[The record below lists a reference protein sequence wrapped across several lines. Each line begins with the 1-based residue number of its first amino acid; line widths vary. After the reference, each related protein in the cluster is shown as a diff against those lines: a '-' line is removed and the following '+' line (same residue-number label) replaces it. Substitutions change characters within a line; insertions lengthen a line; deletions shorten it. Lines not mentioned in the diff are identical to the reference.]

1 MNMGRHAIAIRSRR
15 RKEADAYIVQKSASL
30 RRRLQSQHAFTLIEL
45 MTVIVIIGIMTAMII
60 PEMRGTFEDALLRST
75 SRDLVSVF
83 ELASSRAIS
92 LNQLHRVRLDTTTGQ
107 YLVERRIREGTQEE
121 FIPLKDVSGCK
132 GELDKR
138 ITVEIRRPNAVAP
151 EPGVVPLDEAQNP
164 TDTISFY
171 PDGTA
176 DAAMILLQDRA
187 GFRLGLKLNPITARV
202 HVFELEHQ

>member
-1 MNMGRHAIAIRSRR
+1 MRLTPSNRNDRR
-15 RKEADAYIVQKSASL
+15 
-30 RRRLQSQHAFTLIEL
+30 AFTLIEL

-132 GELDKR
+132 GQLDKR
-138 ITVEIRRPNAVAP
+138 ITVEIRRPDAVAP